1 MTTYAELLAQATA
14 HLREGSTAVRGDRFW
29 TPDEALDAIGD
40 YHGLL
45 DAIASHGRRL
55 LRPAQLGRLGLT
67 RHRDGL
73 PPVERASIDLVTRL
87 EAVTGEARPHPSQ
100 LSRGTTPWARS
111 ALALRAAADLVG
123 THFSTDG
130 RPRSPDAA
138 EATTATFDA
147 GLVDLGRLAA
157 TALAHEDPLALRAIQ
172 AGVPRTIVTRQLP
185 GFEALADA
193 ARELSSQRAGRPEAL
208 LNSLGQTQI
217 RVRSEDPVAELSD
230 RMVRLRQGVWSLI
243 AVHTDV
249 LPSLRLTAGLGVA
262 VHAHAAA
269 FHGADITALDAV
281 GRTGPGALIA
291 HGRAWQRLH
300 QELSRFAVL
309 APPSTSIRD
318 DAVATAR
325 LLGELAPLDAPR
337 GKLPSATADRHVGA
351 ALNGAVQVM
360 ADIAV
365 HEGAA
370 FDRLSRAGLLHI
382 PARSLPRDLVTDYPD
397 VAAARLSGRTVPAPT
412 EILRAVAAMYTE
424 VAAHP
429 TGVTSPGPF
438 AYTPAAGQPP
448 AHAAAVGAARELARP
463 VVGG

>member
-14 HLREGSTAVRGDRFW
+14 HLREASTTLRGDRFW

-40 YHGLL
+40 FHGLL

-73 PPVERASIDLVTRL
+73 PPVERASIDLITRL
-87 EAVTGEARPHPSQ
+87 ETVSGEARPHPCQ
-100 LSRGTTPWARS
+100 VGRGTTPWARS

-138 EATTATFDA
+138 TATTATFDA
-147 GLVDLGRLAA
+147 GLIDLGHLALA
-157 TALAHEDPLALRAIQ
+157 ALAHEDPLALRATQ
-172 AGVPRTIVTRQLP
+172 AGAPHSTVAKQLP
-185 GFEALADA
+185 GLESLVDA
-193 ARELSSQRAGRPEAL
+193 ARELTAQGPGCPERPL
-208 LNSLGQTQI
+208 GSLSPTHL
-217 RVRSEDPVAELSD
+217 RVRTDDPATELSD
-230 RMVRLRQGVWSLI
+230 RMVRLRQGVWNLI
-243 AVHTDV
+243 ADHTDA

-269 FHGADITALDAV
+269 FYGADLSSPDAV
-281 GRTGPGALIA
+281 GTTGPGTLVA

-300 QELSRFAVL
+300 QALSQFAVL
-309 APPSTSIRD
+309 APPSASIRD
-318 DAVATAR
+318 DAVAAAR
-325 LLGELAPLDAPR
+325 LLRQLAPLNAPP
-337 GKLPSATADRHVGA
+337 GPVPATAAERHVGA
-351 ALNGAVQVM
+351 VLSGAVQVM

-370 FDRLSRAGLLHI
+370 FDRLSRSGLLHI
-382 PARSLPRDLVTDYPD
+382 PARALPRDLVTHHPD
-397 VAAARLSGRTVPAPT
+397 IAAARLSSRTVPAPA
-412 EILRAVAAMYTE
+412 EALRPVAALYAE

-429 TGVTSPGPF
+429 ISSPPRQSASRALGGPSVESISL
-438 AYTPAAGQPP
+438 T
-448 AHAAAVGAARELARP
+448 
-463 VVGG
+463 

>member
-14 HLREGSTAVRGDRFW
+14 HLREGSTALRGDRFW

-40 YHGLL
+40 FHGLL

-73 PPVERASIDLVTRL
+73 PPVERASIDLIARL

-100 LSRGTTPWARS
+100 VRGGTTPWARS

-123 THFSTDG
+123 THFSADG

-147 GLVDLGRLAA
+147 GLVDLGHLAVA
-157 TALAHEDPLALRAIQ
+157 ALAHEDPLALRAIQ
-172 AGVPRTIVTRQLP
+172 AGVPRIIVTRQLP

-193 ARELSSQRAGRPEAL
+193 ARELSTQGAGRPETF
-208 LNSLGQTQI
+208 LNSFGQTQI
-217 RVRSEDPVAELSD
+217 HLRTDDPAAELSD
-230 RMVRLRQGVWSLI
+230 RMVRLRQGVWNLV
-243 AVHTDV
+243 ADHTDV

-269 FHGADITALDAV
+269 LHGANLAASDASAPN
-281 GRTGPGALIA
+281 GPGALVA
-291 HGRAWQRLH
+291 HGRTWQRLH
-300 QELSRFAVL
+300 QALSQFAVL
-309 APPSTSIRD
+309 APPVASVRD
-318 DAVATAR
+318 DAVAAAR
-325 LLGELAPLDAPR
+325 LLGELVQLNAGRDRTPTAAP
-337 GKLPSATADRHVGA
+337 DRRIGA

-382 PARSLPRDLVTDYPD
+382 PARALPRDLVTDHPD
-397 VAAARLSGRTVPAPT
+397 VAAARLNGRTVPAPT
-412 EILRAVAAMYTE
+412 EVLQAVAGMYAE

-429 TGVTSPGPF
+429 VGVPTPPTAVGRATSPSVEP
-438 AYTPAAGQPP
+438 
-448 AHAAAVGAARELARP
+448 VLAQLSDWR
-463 VVGG
+463 

>member
-14 HLREGSTAVRGDRFW
+14 HLLEGSGALRADRFW
-29 TPDEALDAIGD
+29 APDEALDAIGD
-40 YHGLL
+40 FHGLL

-73 PPVERASIDLVTRL
+73 PPVEWASIDLITRL

-100 LSRGTTPWARS
+100 VRLGTTPWARS

-123 THFSTDG
+123 THFSADG

-147 GLVDLGRLAA
+147 GLVDLGHFAA
-157 TALAHEDPLALRAIQ
+157 AALAHEDPLALRAIQ

-185 GFEALADA
+185 GFEAPTDA
-193 ARELSSQRAGRPEAL
+193 ARKLSTQGAGRPETL

-217 RVRSEDPVAELSD
+217 RVRTDDPATELSD
-230 RMVRLRQGVWSLI
+230 RMVRLRQGVWNLAADHS
-243 AVHTDV
+243 DV

-269 FHGADITALDAV
+269 FHGADITAPDA
-281 GRTGPGALIA
+281 GGTTGSGALVA

-300 QELSRFAVL
+300 QALSRFAVL

-318 DAVATAR
+318 DAVAAAR

-337 GKLPSATADRHVGA
+337 DRAPIATADRHIGA

-382 PARSLPRDLVTDYPD
+382 PARALPRDLVTDHPD
-397 VAAARLSGRTVPAPT
+397 IAAARLSGRTVPAPSET
-412 EILRAVAAMYTE
+412 VRAVAAMYAA

-429 TGVTSPGPF
+429 IGVQATRSPSR
-438 AYTPAAGQPP
+438 PAT
-448 AHAAAVGAARELARP
+448 AVSAEPISIA
-463 VVGG
+463 

>member
-14 HLREGSTAVRGDRFW
+14 HLREGSTTLRGDRFW

-40 YHGLL
+40 FHGLL

-73 PPVERASIDLVTRL
+73 PPVERASIDLITRL
-87 EAVTGEARPHPSQ
+87 EALTGDARPHPSQ
-100 LSRGTTPWARS
+100 VRLGTTPWARS

-138 EATTATFDA
+138 AATTASFDA
-147 GLVDLGRLAA
+147 GLVDLGHLAVA
-157 TALAHEDPLALRAIQ
+157 ALAHEGPLALRAIQ

-193 ARELSSQRAGRPEAL
+193 ARELSTQGAGRPETL
-208 LNSLGQTQI
+208 LNSLGQTQL
-217 RVRSEDPVAELSD
+217 RVRTDDPAAELSD

-243 AVHTDV
+243 ADHADV

-269 FHGADITALDAV
+269 LHGGDLTAPDGA
-281 GRTGPGALIA
+281 GPTGPGALVA

-300 QELSRFAVL
+300 HALSQFAVL
-309 APPSTSIRD
+309 APPAASVRA
-318 DAVATAR
+318 DAVAAAR
-325 LLGELAPLDAPR
+325 LLSELVPLDAPR
-337 GKLPSATADRHVGA
+337 DRARTATVDRHVGA

-382 PARSLPRDLVTDYPD
+382 PARALPRDLVTDHPD
-397 VAAARLSGRTVPAPT
+397 VAAARLNGRTVPAPN
-412 EILRAVAAMYTE
+412 EILRAVATMYAE

-429 TGVTSPGPF
+429 IGV
-438 AYTPAAGQPP
+438 PAP
-448 AHAAAVGAARELARP
+448 RP
-463 VVGG
+463 SDHRALRSQVEPLSIS

>member
-1 MTTYAELLAQATA
+1 MTTYAELLTQATA
-14 HLREGSTAVRGDRFW
+14 HLREGSTALRGDRFW
-29 TPDEALDAIGD
+29 TPDEALEAIGD
-40 YHGLL
+40 FHGLL

-55 LRPAQLGRLGLT
+55 LRPAQLCRLGLT

-73 PPVERASIDLVTRL
+73 PPVERASIDLITRL

-100 LSRGTTPWARS
+100 VRGGTTPWARS

-147 GLVDLGRLAA
+147 GLIDLGHLAVA
-157 TALAHEDPLALRAIQ
+157 ALAHEDPLALRAIQ
-172 AGVPRTIVTRQLP
+172 AGVPRTIVAQQLP
-185 GFEALADA
+185 GLEAISDA
-193 ARELSSQRAGRPEAL
+193 ARELSTQGLGRPETL
-208 LNSLGQTQI
+208 LNSLGQTQL
-217 RVRSEDPVAELSD
+217 RVRTDDPATELSD
-230 RMVRLRQGVWSLI
+230 RMVRLRQGVWNLI
-243 AVHTDV
+243 ADHSDV

-269 FHGADITALDAV
+269 FHGADITAPDP
-281 GRTGPGALIA
+281 GGTTGPGALVA

-300 QELSRFAVL
+300 QALSQFAVL
-309 APPSTSIRD
+309 APAVASVRD
-318 DAVATAR
+318 DAVAAAR
-325 LLGELAPLDAPR
+325 LLGELVPLDTPR
-337 GKLPSATADRHVGA
+337 DRDPIATADRHIGA
-351 ALNGAVQVM
+351 ALNGAVQMM

-382 PARSLPRDLVTDYPD
+382 PARALPRDLVTDHPD

-412 EILRAVAAMYTE
+412 EILQAVAGMYAE

-429 TGVTSPGPF
+429 IGVPTPQFAGRGAMNSPIEFITTG
-438 AYTPAAGQPP
+438 
-448 AHAAAVGAARELARP
+448 
-463 VVGG
+463 

>member
-14 HLREGSTAVRGDRFW
+14 HLRDGSTALRGDRFW

-40 YHGLL
+40 FHGLL

-67 RHRDGL
+67 KYRDGL
-73 PPVERASIDLVTRL
+73 PPVERASIDLITRL

-111 ALALRAAADLVG
+111 ARALRAAADLVG

-147 GLVDLGRLAA
+147 GLVNLGHVAVA
-157 TALAHEDPLALRAIQ
+157 ALAHEDPLALRAIQ
-172 AGVPRTIVTRQLP
+172 AGVPRTVVAKQLP
-185 GFEALADA
+185 GLESLADA
-193 ARELSSQRAGRPEAL
+193 ARELAGQAPGRPERL
-208 LNSLGQTQI
+208 LNSLGQTHL
-217 RVRSEDPVAELSD
+217 RVRTDDPATELSD
-230 RMVRLRQGVWSLI
+230 RMVRLRQGVWNLI
-243 AVHTDV
+243 ADHTDV

-269 FHGADITALDAV
+269 FHGADITAPDA
-281 GRTGPGALIA
+281 GETTGPGALVA

-300 QELSRFAVL
+300 RALSQFAVL
-309 APPSTSIRD
+309 APPVASVRD
-318 DAVATAR
+318 DAVAAAR
-325 LLGELAPLDAPR
+325 LLGELVPLNAGRDRTPTA
-337 GKLPSATADRHVGA
+337 AADRRIGA

-370 FDRLSRAGLLHI
+370 FDRLFRAGLLHI
-382 PARSLPRDLVTDYPD
+382 PARALPRDLVTDHPD
-397 VAAARLSGRTVPAPT
+397 VAAARLNGRTVPAPT
-412 EILRAVAAMYTE
+412 EINQAVAGMYAE

-429 TGVTSPGPF
+429 IGVPTPQFAGRGAVNSPIEFITTG
-438 AYTPAAGQPP
+438 
-448 AHAAAVGAARELARP
+448 
-463 VVGG
+463 

>member
-14 HLREGSTAVRGDRFW
+14 HLREGSTALRGDRFW

-40 YHGLL
+40 FHGLL

-73 PPVERASIDLVTRL
+73 PPVERASIDLITRL

-100 LSRGTTPWARS
+100 VRRGTTPWARS

-138 EATTATFDA
+138 AATTATFDA
-147 GLVDLGRLAA
+147 GLVDLGHLAA
-157 TALAHEDPLALRAIQ
+157 AALAHEDPLALRAIQ
-172 AGVPRTIVTRQLP
+172 AGVPRALVAKQLP
-185 GFEALADA
+185 GLECLADA
-193 ARELSSQRAGRPEAL
+193 ARELVTHGPGRPERL
-208 LNSLGQTQI
+208 LGSLSQTHL
-217 RVRSEDPVAELSD
+217 RVRTDDPVTELGD
-230 RMVRLRQGVWSLI
+230 RMVRLRQGVWNLI
-243 AVHTDV
+243 ADHTDV

-269 FHGADITALDAV
+269 FHRADTTAPDA
-281 GRTGPGALIA
+281 GGTTGPGALVT

-309 APPSTSIRD
+309 APPATSVRD
-318 DAVATAR
+318 DAYAAAR
-325 LLGELAPLDAPR
+325 LLGELAPLNAPR
-337 GKLPSATADRHVGA
+337 GQRPIATADRDVGA

-365 HEGAA
+365 HEGAT

-382 PARSLPRDLVTDYPD
+382 PARSLPRDLVTDFPD
-397 VAAARLSGRTVPAPT
+397 IAAARLSGRTVPAPA
-412 EILRAVAAMYTE
+412 EVLRVVAAMYTE

-429 TGVTSPGPF
+429 INSPTPQASGHPVDN
-438 AYTPAAGQPP
+438 TPA
-448 AHAAAVGAARELARP
+448 EP
-463 VVGG
+463 VSLV

>member
-14 HLREGSTAVRGDRFW
+14 HLREGSNTLRADRFW
-29 TPDEALDAIGD
+29 TPNEALDAIGD
-40 YHGLL
+40 FHGLL

-73 PPVERASIDLVTRL
+73 PPLEQASIDLITRL
-87 EAVTGEARPHPSQ
+87 EAVTGESRPHPSQ
-100 LSRGTTPWARS
+100 VRRGTTPWARS

-138 EATTATFDA
+138 AATTATFDA
-147 GLVDLGRLAA
+147 SLVDLGHFAVA
-157 TALAHEDPLALRAIQ
+157 ALAQEEPLALRTIQ
-172 AGVPRTIVTRQLP
+172 AGVPRAIVAKQLP
-185 GFEALADA
+185 GLEALADA
-193 ARELSSQRAGRPEAL
+193 ARELAAQGLGRPERL
-208 LNSLGQTQI
+208 LGSLSQTHL
-217 RVRSEDPVAELSD
+217 RVRTDDPMTELSD
-230 RMVRLRQGVWSLI
+230 RMVRLRQGVWNFI
-243 AVHTDV
+243 ADHTDV

-269 FHGADITALDAV
+269 FHGADLTAP
-281 GRTGPGALIA
+281 GPNGPAALVA
-291 HGRAWQRLH
+291 HGRSWQRLH
-300 QELSRFAVL
+300 QALSQFAVL
-309 APPSTSIRD
+309 APAVASVRD
-318 DAVATAR
+318 DAVAAAR
-325 LLGELAPLDAPR
+325 LLGELVPLDARPDR
-337 GKLPSATADRHVGA
+337 VPIATEDRHIGA

-370 FDRLSRAGLLHI
+370 FDRLSRAGLLHV
-382 PARSLPRDLVTDYPD
+382 PAQALPRDLVTDHPD
-397 VAAARLSGRTVPAPT
+397 VAAARLNGRTVPAPT
-412 EILRAVAAMYTE
+412 EMLRTVATMYAE

-429 TGVTSPGPF
+429 IGGKPPGPF
-438 AYTPAAGQPP
+438 AHTAAAGHSQVHPAA
-448 AHAAAVGAARELARP
+448 AACSREVARP

>member
-1 MTTYAELLAQATA
+1 MTTYAELIAQATA
-14 HLREGSTAVRGDRFW
+14 HLREGSTALRGDRFW

-40 YHGLL
+40 FHGLL

-73 PPVERASIDLVTRL
+73 PPVERAAIDLIARL

-100 LSRGTTPWARS
+100 VRGGTTPWARS

-130 RPRSPDAA
+130 RPRSPVAA
-138 EATTATFDA
+138 AATTATFDA
-147 GLVDLGRLAA
+147 GLVDLGHLAVA
-157 TALAHEDPLALRAIQ
+157 ALAHEDPLALRAIQ
-172 AGVPRTIVTRQLP
+172 AGAPRTIVAKQLP

-193 ARELSSQRAGRPEAL
+193 ARDLASQGRGRPPTL
-208 LNSLGQTQI
+208 LDSLGQTHL
-217 RVRSEDPVAELSD
+217 RVRTDDPATELSD
-230 RMVRLRQGVWSLI
+230 RMVRLRQGVWNLV
-243 AVHTDV
+243 ADHTDV

-269 FHGADITALDAV
+269 FHGVDLTAPDAA
-281 GRTGPGALIA
+281 GSTGPGALVA
-291 HGRAWQRLH
+291 HARAWQHLH
-300 QELSRFAVL
+300 QSLSQFAVL
-309 APPSTSIRD
+309 APPVASVRD
-318 DAVATAR
+318 DAVAAAR
-325 LLGELAPLDAPR
+325 LLGELVPLDAPR
-337 GKLPSATADRHVGA
+337 GHLPIATADRHIGA

-370 FDRLSRAGLLHI
+370 FDRLSRSGMLHI
-382 PARSLPRDLVTDYPD
+382 PARALPRDLVTDHPD
-397 VAAARLSGRTVPAPT
+397 VAAARLGGRTVPAPT
-412 EILRAVAAMYTE
+412 ELLQALARMYAE

-429 TGVTSPGPF
+429 IGVPTL
-438 AYTPAAGQPP
+438 QPP
-448 AHAAAVGAARELARP
+448 DPREASSP
-463 VVGG
+463 VVPMSVV

>member
-1 MTTYAELLAQATA
+1 MTTYADLLAQAAA
-14 HLREGSTAVRGDRFW
+14 HLRAGSTVLRGDRFW
-29 TPDEALDAIGD
+29 TPNEALDAIGD
-40 YHGLL
+40 FHGLL

-73 PPVERASIDLVTRL
+73 PPVERASIDLITRL

-100 LSRGTTPWARS
+100 VHLGTTPWARS

-138 EATTATFDA
+138 EVTTATFDA
-147 GLVDLGRLAA
+147 GLVDLGRLAVA
-157 TALAHEDPLALRAIQ
+157 ALAHEDPLALRAIQ
-172 AGVPRTIVTRQLP
+172 AGVPRTVVAKQLP
-185 GFEALADA
+185 GLEAISDA
-193 ARELSSQRAGRPEAL
+193 ARDLATQGLGRLETL
-208 LNSLGQTQI
+208 LDSLGQTQP
-217 RVRSEDPVAELSD
+217 RVRSDDPATELSD
-230 RMVRLRQGVWSLI
+230 RMVRLRQGVWNLI
-243 AVHTDV
+243 ADRTDV

-269 FHGADITALDAV
+269 FHGAELTAPDGIAPA
-281 GRTGPGALIA
+281 GPRALVA
-291 HGRAWQRLH
+291 HGRSWQRLH
-300 QELSRFAVL
+300 QALSQFAVL
-309 APPSTSIRD
+309 APPVANVRD
-318 DAVATAR
+318 DAVAAAR
-325 LLGELAPLDAPR
+325 LLGELVPLDTGCDRTPIA
-337 GKLPSATADRHVGA
+337 AADRHTGA

-382 PARSLPRDLVTDYPD
+382 PARALPRDLVTDHPD
-397 VAAARLSGRTVPAPT
+397 VAAARLNGRTVPAPA
-412 EILRAVAAMYTE
+412 EILQAVAGMYAE

-429 TGVTSPGPF
+429 IGVPAPERPERRVLRSPTEPISTS
-438 AYTPAAGQPP
+438 
-448 AHAAAVGAARELARP
+448 
-463 VVGG
+463 

>member
-1 MTTYAELLAQATA
+1 MTTYAELLAQAAA
-14 HLREGSTAVRGDRFW
+14 HLREGSTALRGERFW

-40 YHGLL
+40 FHGLL

-55 LRPAQLGRLGLT
+55 LRPAQIGRLGLT

-73 PPVERASIDLVTRL
+73 PPVERASIDLIRRL

-100 LSRGTTPWARS
+100 LSRGSTPWARS

-138 EATTATFDA
+138 AAATATFDA
-147 GLVDLGRLAA
+147 GLVDLGHLAA
-157 TALAHEDPLALRAIQ
+157 TAFAHEDPLALRAIQ
-172 AGVPRTIVTRQLP
+172 AGVPRTIVAKHLP

-193 ARELSSQRAGRPEAL
+193 ARELATQGLGRRETL
-208 LNSLGQTQI
+208 LDSLGQTHL
-217 RVRSEDPVAELSD
+217 RVRTDDPATELSD
-230 RMVRLRQGVWSLI
+230 RMVRLRQGVWNLLDD
-243 AVHTDV
+243 HTDV

-269 FHGADITALDAV
+269 FHGADITAPDA
-281 GRTGPGALIA
+281 GGMTGPGALVA

-300 QELSRFAVL
+300 QALSRFAVL

-318 DAVATAR
+318 DAVAAAR
-325 LLGELAPLDAPR
+325 LLGELVPLDAHCDR
-337 GKLPSATADRHVGA
+337 TSSAAADRRVGA

-382 PARSLPRDLVTDYPD
+382 PARALPRDLVTDHPD
-397 VAAARLSGRTVPAPT
+397 IAAARLGGRTVPPPT
-412 EILRAVAAMYTE
+412 EILQAVAMMYTE

-429 TGVTSPGPF
+429 IGVPAAQPVR
-438 AYTPAAGQPP
+438 YPAAG
-448 AHAAAVGAARELARP
+448 ARFEPMALT
-463 VVGG
+463 

>member
-14 HLREGSTAVRGDRFW
+14 HLREGSTALRGDRFW

-73 PPVERASIDLVTRL
+73 PPVERASIDLITRF
-87 EAVTGEARPHPSQ
+87 EGVTGEARPHPSQ
-100 LSRGTTPWARS
+100 VRPGTTPWARS

-123 THFSTDG
+123 THFSADG

-147 GLVDLGRLAA
+147 GLVGLGHLAVA
-157 TALAHEDPLALRAIQ
+157 ALAHEDPLALRAIQ
-172 AGVPRTIVTRQLP
+172 AGVPRPVVAKQLP

-193 ARELSSQRAGRPEAL
+193 ARGLATQGLGRPHL
-208 LNSLGQTQI
+208 LLDTLGQTRT
-217 RVRSEDPVAELSD
+217 RVRTDEPATELCD
-230 RMVRLRQGVWSLI
+230 RMVRLRQAVWELI
-243 AVHTDV
+243 ADRSDV

-269 FHGADITALDAV
+269 FHGADLTTPDAP
-281 GRTGPGALIA
+281 GSTGPGALVA
-291 HGRAWQRLH
+291 HGCSWQRLH
-300 QELSRFAVL
+300 QALSQFAVL
-309 APPSTSIRD
+309 APPVASLRD
-318 DAVATAR
+318 DVVAAAR
-325 LLGELAPLDAPR
+325 LLGELVPLHAPR
-337 GKLPSATADRHVGA
+337 DALTATADRHIGA

-370 FDRLSRAGLLHI
+370 FDRLSRAGLLQI
-382 PARSLPRDLVTDYPD
+382 PARALPRDLVTDHPD
-397 VAAARLSGRTVPAPT
+397 LVTARLGGRTVPAPNET
-412 EILRAVAAMYTE
+412 LRTVATMYAE

-429 TGVTSPGPF
+429 MGVAEHGVELSSPRH
-438 AYTPAAGQPP
+438 ARVIAAG
-448 AHAAAVGAARELARP
+448 VE
-463 VVGG
+463 

>member
-14 HLREGSTAVRGDRFW
+14 HLREGSTALRGDRFW
-29 TPDEALDAIGD
+29 TPDEALDAIAD
-40 YHGLL
+40 FRGLL

-55 LRPAQLGRLGLT
+55 LRPAQLRRLGLT

-73 PPVERASIDLVTRL
+73 PPVERASIDLITRL

-123 THFSTDG
+123 THFSADG

-138 EATTATFDA
+138 AATTATFDA
-147 GLVDLGRLAA
+147 GLVNLGHLAA
-157 TALAHEDPLALRAIQ
+157 TALAHEEPLALRAIQ
-172 AGVPRTIVTRQLP
+172 AGVPRTVVAKQLP

-193 ARELSSQRAGRPEAL
+193 ARDLAAQGPGRPETL
-208 LNSLGQTQI
+208 LSSLGQTQI
-217 RVRSEDPVAELSD
+217 RVRSDDPVAELSD
-230 RMVRLRQGVWSLI
+230 RMVRLRQGVWNLI
-243 AVHTDV
+243 ADHTDV

-269 FHGADITALDAV
+269 FHGADITAPDA
-281 GRTGPGALIA
+281 GGTTGPGALVA

-318 DAVATAR
+318 DAVAAAR

-337 GKLPSATADRHVGA
+337 GSLPSTTADRHVGA

-370 FDRLSRAGLLHI
+370 FDRLARADLLLV
-382 PARSLPRDLVTDYPD
+382 AADTLPRDLVTDRLD
-397 VAAARLSGRTVPAPT
+397 LVSARLKRQLVHAPITVAD
-412 EILRAVAAMYTE
+412 AVARLYTE
-424 VAAHP
+424 VASHP
-429 TGVTSPGPF
+429 ADVPAVPTALAGSPGRS
-438 AYTPAAGQPP
+438 ADM
-448 AHAAAVGAARELARP
+448 VR
-463 VVGG
+463 

>member
-14 HLREGSTAVRGDRFW
+14 HLREGSTALRGDRFW
-29 TPDEALDAIGD
+29 TPDKALDAIGD
-40 YHGLL
+40 FHGLL
-45 DAIASHGRRL
+45 DAMASHGRRL

-73 PPVERASIDLVTRL
+73 PPVERASIDLITRL
-87 EAVTGEARPHPSQ
+87 EAITGEARPHPSQ
-100 LSRGTTPWARS
+100 VRGGTTPWARS

-147 GLVDLGRLAA
+147 GLVDLGHLAA
-157 TALAHEDPLALRAIQ
+157 MALAHEDPLALRAIQ
-172 AGVPRTIVTRQLP
+172 AGVPRTVVTKQLP

-193 ARELSSQRAGRPEAL
+193 ARELSAQDHGHPEKL

-217 RVRSEDPVAELSD
+217 VRTDDPATELSD
-230 RMVRLRQGVWSLI
+230 RMVRLRQGVWNLI
-243 AVHTDV
+243 ADRTDI

-269 FHGADITALDAV
+269 FHGADLTAPGAV
-281 GRTGPGALIA
+281 GPTGPGALVA
-291 HGRAWQRLH
+291 HGRSWQRLH
-300 QELSRFAVL
+300 QALSQFAVL
-309 APPSTSIRD
+309 APPVASVRD
-318 DAVATAR
+318 DAVAAAR
-325 LLGELAPLDAPR
+325 LLGELVPLDALHDRAPI
-337 GKLPSATADRHVGA
+337 ATADRHIGA

-382 PARSLPRDLVTDYPD
+382 PARSLPRDLVTDHRD
-397 VAAARLSGRTVPAPT
+397 VAAAHLRGRTVPAPT
-412 EILRAVAAMYTE
+412 EILRAVAGMYAE

-429 TGVTSPGPF
+429 LGGP
-438 AYTPAAGQPP
+438 TPWSDGRRAAPLP
-448 AHAAAVGAARELARP
+448 AEAISMV
-463 VVGG
+463 

>member
-14 HLREGSTAVRGDRFW
+14 HLREGSTALRGDRFW

-40 YHGLL
+40 FHGLL
-45 DAIASHGRRL
+45 DAIAAHGRRL

-73 PPVERASIDLVTRL
+73 PPVERASIDLITRL

-100 LSRGTTPWARS
+100 VRPGTTPWARS

-147 GLVDLGRLAA
+147 GLVDLGHLAVA
-157 TALAHEDPLALRAIQ
+157 ALAHEDPLALRAIQ
-172 AGVPRTIVTRQLP
+172 AGVPRTVVAKQLP
-185 GFEALADA
+185 GLEAISDA
-193 ARELSSQRAGRPEAL
+193 ARELAAQGLGHPERL
-208 LNSLGQTQI
+208 LGSLGQTHLRI
-217 RVRSEDPVAELSD
+217 RTDDPATELSD
-230 RMVRLRQGVWSLI
+230 RMVRLRQGVWNLV
-243 AVHTDV
+243 ADHADV
-249 LPSLRLTAGLGVA
+249 LPSLRLTAGLGIA

-269 FHGADITALDAV
+269 FHGADLTAPDGIAP
-281 GRTGPGALIA
+281 TGPGALVA
-291 HGRAWQRLH
+291 HGRSWQRLH
-300 QELSRFAVL
+300 QALSQFAVL
-309 APPSTSIRD
+309 APPVASVRD
-318 DAVATAR
+318 DAVAAAR
-325 LLGELAPLDAPR
+325 LLGELVPLDAPR
-337 GKLPSATADRHVGA
+337 GHLPIATADRHVGA

-370 FDRLSRAGLLHI
+370 FDRLSRWGLLHI
-382 PARSLPRDLVTDYPD
+382 PARALPRDLVTDHPD
-397 VAAARLSGRTVPAPT
+397 VAMARLNGRTVPAPT
-412 EILRAVAAMYTE
+412 EMLRRVAMMYAE

-429 TGVTSPGPF
+429 N
-438 AYTPAAGQPP
+438 AN
-448 AHAAAVGAARELARP
+448 AARVPSP
-463 VVGG
+463 VQLTSAAPRAALP

>member
-14 HLREGSTAVRGDRFW
+14 HLREGSTTLRGERFW

-40 YHGLL
+40 FHGLL
-45 DAIASHGRRL
+45 DAIASHGHRL

-73 PPVERASIDLVTRL
+73 PPVERASIDLITRL

-138 EATTATFDA
+138 GATTATFDA
-147 GLVDLGRLAA
+147 GLVDLGHLAA

-172 AGVPRTIVTRQLP
+172 AGVPRTLVAKQLP
-185 GFEALADA
+185 GLESIADA
-193 ARELSSQRAGRPEAL
+193 ARELAAQGPGRPERPL
-208 LNSLGQTQI
+208 GSLSQPPL
-217 RVRSEDPVAELSD
+217 RVRTDDPVTELSD
-230 RMVRLRQGVWSLI
+230 RMVRLRQGVWNLI
-243 AVHTDV
+243 ADHTDV

-262 VHAHAAA
+262 VHAHAAT
-269 FHGADITALDAV
+269 FHGADLTAPVAP
-281 GRTGPGALIA
+281 GARGPDALIA
-291 HGRAWQRLH
+291 HGRSWQRLH
-300 QELSRFAVL
+300 QALSQFAVL
-309 APPSTSIRD
+309 APPATSVRD
-318 DAVATAR
+318 DAVAAAR
-325 LLGELAPLDAPR
+325 LLGELAPLDAHR
-337 GKLPSATADRHVGA
+337 DRAPSATADRHVGA

-365 HEGAA
+365 HEGSA
-370 FDRLSRAGLLHI
+370 FDRLSRTGMLHI
-382 PARSLPRDLVTDYPD
+382 PARALPRDLVTDHPD
-397 VAAARLSGRTVPAPT
+397 IAAARLSGRTVPAPM
-412 EILRAVAAMYTE
+412 EILQAVAGMYAE

-429 TGVTSPGPF
+429 IGVPTPHPVGHRIIDS
-438 AYTPAAGQPP
+438 PAA
-448 AHAAAVGAARELARP
+448 AISLV
-463 VVGG
+463 

>member
-14 HLREGSTAVRGDRFW
+14 HLREGSATLRGDRFW

-40 YHGLL
+40 FHGLL

-73 PPVERASIDLVTRL
+73 PPVERASIDLITRL
-87 EAVTGEARPHPSQ
+87 GAVTGEARPHPSQ
-100 LSRGTTPWARS
+100 VRGGTTPWARS
-111 ALALRAAADLVG
+111 ALAVRAAADLVG

-147 GLVDLGRLAA
+147 GLADLGPLAA
-157 TALAHEDPLALRAIQ
+157 AALAHEDPLALRAIQ
-172 AGVPRTIVTRQLP
+172 AGVPRTIVAKQLP

-193 ARELSSQRAGRPEAL
+193 ARELAAQGAGRPETL
-208 LNSLGQTQI
+208 LGSLGQTHL
-217 RVRSEDPVAELSD
+217 RVRADDPATELSD
-230 RMVRLRQGVWSLI
+230 RMVRLRQAVWELAAGRS
-243 AVHTDV
+243 DV
-249 LPSLRLTAGLGVA
+249 LPSLRVTAGLGVA
-262 VHAHAAA
+262 VHAHAAT
-269 FHGADITALDAV
+269 FHGADLTAPGAV
-281 GRTGPGALIA
+281 GPTGPGALVA

-300 QELSRFAVL
+300 QALSQFAVL
-309 APPSTSIRD
+309 APPVASVRD
-318 DAVATAR
+318 DAVAAAR
-325 LLGELAPLDAPR
+325 LLGALVPLDAPR
-337 GKLPSATADRHVGA
+337 GRAPIATADRHIGA

-360 ADIAV
+360 AHIAA

-382 PARSLPRDLVTDYPD
+382 PARALPRDLVTDHPD
-397 VAAARLSGRTVPAPT
+397 IAAARLGGRTVPAPT
-412 EILRAVAAMYTE
+412 EILQAVAGMYAE

-429 TGVTSPGPF
+429 IGLRTPQSVNHRVVSPSSESISM
-438 AYTPAAGQPP
+438 A
-448 AHAAAVGAARELARP
+448 
-463 VVGG
+463 

>member
-14 HLREGSTAVRGDRFW
+14 HLREGSTALRADRFW
-29 TPDEALDAIGD
+29 TPDEALEAIGD
-40 YHGLL
+40 FHGLL

-73 PPVERASIDLVTRL
+73 PPVERASLDLITRL

-100 LSRGTTPWARS
+100 MGRGTTPWARS

-138 EATTATFDA
+138 EVTTATFDA
-147 GLVDLGRLAA
+147 GLVDLGHFAVA
-157 TALAHEDPLALRAIQ
+157 ALAHEDPLALRAIQ
-172 AGVPRTIVTRQLP
+172 AGVPRTIVTKQLP

-193 ARELSSQRAGRPEAL
+193 ARELATQSPGRPDTL
-208 LNSLGQTQI
+208 LDSLSQTHL
-217 RVRSEDPVAELSD
+217 RVRTDDPATELGD
-230 RMVRLRQGVWSLI
+230 RMVRLRQGVWNLI
-243 AVHTDV
+243 ADHTDV

-269 FHGADITALDAV
+269 FHGADLTARDP
-281 GRTGPGALIA
+281 GGTTGPGALVA

-300 QELSRFAVL
+300 QALSQFAVL

-318 DAVATAR
+318 DAVAAAR
-325 LLGELAPLDAPR
+325 LLGELRPLDVPRDRAPI
-337 GKLPSATADRHVGA
+337 AAADRHVGA
-351 ALNGAVQVM
+351 ALNGAVKVM

-382 PARSLPRDLVTDYPD
+382 PAGALPRGLVTDHPD
-397 VAAARLSGRTVPAPT
+397 IAAARLGDRTVPAPT
-412 EILRAVAAMYTE
+412 EILHAVAAMYAKA
-424 VAAHP
+424 AAHP
-429 TGVTSPGPF
+429 IGVPAQEAPDHCVLRSPAEPISMS
-438 AYTPAAGQPP
+438 
-448 AHAAAVGAARELARP
+448 
-463 VVGG
+463 

>member
-14 HLREGSTAVRGDRFW
+14 HLRDGSTALRGDRFW

-40 YHGLL
+40 FHGLL

-73 PPVERASIDLVTRL
+73 PPVERASIDLITRL

-138 EATTATFDA
+138 EVTTATFDA
-147 GLVDLGRLAA
+147 GLVDLGHLAMA
-157 TALAHEDPLALRAIQ
+157 ALAHEDPLALRAIQ
-172 AGVPRTIVTRQLP
+172 TGVPRTVVAKQLP
-185 GFEALADA
+185 GLEAISDA
-193 ARELSSQRAGRPEAL
+193 ARVLATQGLGRLETL
-208 LNSLGQTQI
+208 LDSLGQTQL
-217 RVRSEDPVAELSD
+217 RVRTDDPATELSD
-230 RMVRLRQGVWSLI
+230 RMVRLRQGVWNLV
-243 AVHTDV
+243 ADRTDV

-269 FHGADITALDAV
+269 FYGADLTAHGAV
-281 GRTGPGALIA
+281 GPTGPGALVA
-291 HGRAWQRLH
+291 HGRSWQRLH
-300 QELSRFAVL
+300 QALSQFAVL
-309 APPSTSIRD
+309 APPVASVRD
-318 DAVATAR
+318 DAVAAAR
-325 LLGELAPLDAPR
+325 LLGELAPFDAADR
-337 GKLPSATADRHVGA
+337 DRAPSATTERHVGA

-370 FDRLSRAGLLHI
+370 FDRLSRSGLLHV
-382 PARSLPRDLVTDYPD
+382 PARALPRDLVTDHPD
-397 VAAARLSGRTVPAPT
+397 VVAARLSGRTVPAPG
-412 EILRAVAAMYTE
+412 EMLRVVAAMYTE

-429 TGVTSPGPF
+429 ISSP
-438 AYTPAAGQPP
+438 PP
-448 AHAAAVGAARELARP
+448 QAVGHP
-463 VVGG
+463 VVKVSVESISVV

>member
-14 HLREGSTAVRGDRFW
+14 HLREGSTTLRGHRFW

-40 YHGLL
+40 FHGLL
-45 DAIASHGRRL
+45 GASASHGRRL

-67 RHRDGL
+67 RHLDGL
-73 PPVERASIDLVTRL
+73 PPVERASIDLITRL

-100 LSRGTTPWARS
+100 IRVGTTPWARS
-111 ALALRAAADLVG
+111 ALALGAAADLVG

-138 EATTATFDA
+138 AATTATFDA
-147 GLVDLGRLAA
+147 GLVDLGHHAVV
-157 TALAHEDPLALRAIQ
+157 ALAHEDPLALRAIQ

-185 GFEALADA
+185 GLEALADA
-193 ARELSSQRAGRPEAL
+193 ARELSTQGAGRPETL
-208 LNSLGQTQI
+208 LNSLGQTRI
-217 RVRSEDPVAELSD
+217 RIRTDDPATELSD
-230 RMVRLRQGVWSLI
+230 RMVRLRQGVWNLT
-243 AVHTDV
+243 ADHTDV

-269 FHGADITALDAV
+269 FHGADITAPDA
-281 GRTGPGALIA
+281 GETTGAGALVA

-300 QELSRFAVL
+300 QALSRFAVL

-318 DAVATAR
+318 DAVAAAR
-325 LLGELAPLDAPR
+325 LLGELASLDIARDRAPI
-337 GKLPSATADRHVGA
+337 AAADRYVGA

-382 PARSLPRDLVTDYPD
+382 PARALPRDLVTDYPD
-397 VAAARLSGRTVPAPT
+397 VAAARLECRTVPAPT
-412 EILRAVAAMYTE
+412 EILRAVAGMYTE

-429 TGVTSPGPF
+429 ISSPP
-438 AYTPAAGQPP
+438 PQAAG
-448 AHAAAVGAARELARP
+448 HP
-463 VVGG
+463 VVRTSVESISVV